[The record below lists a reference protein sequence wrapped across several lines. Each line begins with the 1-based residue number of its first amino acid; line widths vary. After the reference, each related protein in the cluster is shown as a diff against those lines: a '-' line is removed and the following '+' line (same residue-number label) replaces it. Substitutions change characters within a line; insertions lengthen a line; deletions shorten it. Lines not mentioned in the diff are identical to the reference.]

1 MTNSPDLNELV
12 QKADRDRRVDQRQ
25 KWGLFVLSALLF
37 IASVVIAVMA
47 SFMAAD
53 RDAAQAVAA
62 SEQTQKQEI
71 AQEAQAVICTAAD
84 VEVYDAALCS
94 RLEAA
99 ATGEPRDGADGR
111 DGAAGPRGLPGRDGE
126 GGRDGEPGPPG
137 RDGLD
142 GLDGRNGTDGIG
154 LTGASGVDGA
164 SGPPGPA
171 GPAGEPGPAGP
182 AGNDGRGIAD
192 MQCIGEGNDS
202 YVLVTF
208 TDGST
213 TSWAGPCRMNPLTLP
228 TPDPQEGTS

>member
-1 MTNSPDLNELV
+1 MTHEPKLDELV
-12 QKADRDRRVDQRQ
+12 QNVEQDRKVDQRQ
-25 KWGLFVLSALLF
+25 KWGLFVLAGLLF
-37 IASVVIAVMA
+37 IASVVIGVMA
-47 SFMAAD
+47 GSMAAD

-71 AQEAQAVICTAAD
+71 AQDAQAVICTAAD

-94 RLEAA
+94 RLDAA
-99 ATGEPRDGADGR
+99 AAGEPRDGADGR
-111 DGAAGPRGLPGRDGE
+111 DGAPGPRGLPGRDGKD
-126 GGRDGEPGPPG
+126 GADGEQGPPG
-137 RDGLD
+137 QNGVP
-142 GLDGRNGTDGIG
+142 GADGRDGTDGIS
-154 LTGASGVDGA
+154 LTGANGVDGA
-164 SGPPGPA
+164 AGPAGPA

-208 TDGST
+208 TDGTT

-228 TPDPQEGTS
+228 TPDPTGAAP